1 MDQITPAAELRVE
14 RERRGFR
21 PSPAQASQK
30 PVAAPQAKRKF
41 ALRRL
46 GIFIGAVIAI
56 AAVSYYGYRYWTVD
70 RFEEST
76 DDAYVQADSSIL
88 APKVSGYI
96 SAVLVDD
103 NQPVKAGQLLARID
117 DRDYQTALAQAQA
130 NVAAAQAD
138 IDNLNASLKEQQ
150 AVIAQAR
157 ATIQVDNAN
166 LIFMQQDNDRYAT
179 LAKQGS
185 GTVQAAQ
192 QALSKRNIAQANLDH
207 DAASL
212 DAAGRRISVLQAQ
225 LGKAKAVLAQ
235 DTALQRQAELNL
247 AYTNIVAPI
256 DGVVGNRTLRVGQYV
271 QAGTQLMAVV
281 PLSATYV
288 VANFEETQLADIQ
301 PGEPVDLAVDTY
313 SGKTVRG
320 RVDSIAP
327 ASGQEFALLPPDNA
341 TGNFT
346 KIVQRIPVK
355 IAIERNDPLRGD
367 LRPGMS
373 VIATVDT
380 KHDAQTT
387 AGVESV
393 AANQEPHGAQ
403 PNFNQP

>member
-1 MDQITPAAELRVE
+1 MDQIAPTTE
-14 RERRGFR
+14 RRFGHERRGFR
-21 PSPAQASQK
+21 PSPLPAPQT
-30 PVAAPQAKRKF
+30 PVASPEIKRKF
-41 ALRRL
+41 TLRRL
-46 GIFIGAVIAI
+46 GVLIGAAVAVAAI
-56 AAVSYYGYRYWTVD
+56 SYYGWHYWTIG
-70 RFEEST
+70 RFEQST

-96 SAVLVDD
+96 SEVLVGD

-117 DRDYQTALAQAQA
+117 DRDYQAALAQARA

-150 AVIAQAR
+150 AVIAQAS
-157 ATIQVDNAN
+157 ATIELDKAN
-166 LIFMQQDNDRYAT
+166 LTFMQQDNNRYAT
-179 LAKQGS
+179 LARQGS

-192 QALSKRNIAQANLDH
+192 QALSKRNIAQATLDH
-207 DAASL
+207 DVASL
-212 DAAGRRISVLQAQ
+212 DAAKRQTGVLMAQ
-225 LGKAKAVLAQ
+225 LGKANAVLAQ
-235 DTALQRQAELNL
+235 DQALQRQAELNVG
-247 AYTNIVAPI
+247 YTNIVAPI

-281 PLSATYV
+281 PLASTYV
-288 VANFEETQLADIQ
+288 VANFEETQLANIR
-301 PGEPVDLAVDTY
+301 PHEPVDLSVDTY
-313 SGKTVRG
+313 SGTTVRG
-320 RVDSIAP
+320 YVDSIAP

-355 IAIERNDPLRGD
+355 IAIDRRDPLRGD

-380 KHDAQTT
+380 KAHAGAGAGAQ
-387 AGVESV
+387 SV
-393 AANQEPHGAQ
+393 ASNQENP
-403 PNFNQP
+403 